1 MSDKELLTTK
11 VVTPEI
17 ICSFPYL
24 FEKSDYTGKYGM
36 SIPIPES
43 DKEFIKKLKTLIGN
57 AAENKWGKASRQKIG
72 KKIVSPLR
80 SGNDEKEDD
89 EVYQNTVFFSA
100 NSSKRPGVVNKAVEP
115 ILDQDE
121 IYPGCIV
128 RASVNF
134 YGFDYKGKEGI
145 ACGLQNVMKV
155 RDGEPIGG
163 ISNPEDDFDEFKGEV
178 ETPQERSEE
187 EEETEDVF

>member
-1 MSDKELLTTK
+1 MSDQEILTTK
-11 VVTPEI
+11 IVTPEI

-43 DKEFIKKLKTLIGN
+43 DKEFMKKIKTLIGN
-57 AAENKWGKASRQKIG
+57 AAENKWGKASRKKIG

-80 SGNDEKEDD
+80 NGNDEKGDD
-89 EVYQNTVFFSA
+89 EVYQDTIFFSA
-100 NSSKRPGVVNKAVEP
+100 NTGKRPGVVDKALQP
-115 ILDQDE
+115 IMDQDE
-121 IYPGCIV
+121 IYPGCVV

-134 YGFDYKGKEGI
+134 FGYDYKGKKGV

-155 RDGEPIGG
+155 RDGEQIGG
-163 ISNPEDDFDEFKGEV
+163 SSNPEDDFGEFKGDV
-178 ETPQERSEE
+178 ETPPARSETE
-187 EEETEDVF
+187 TETEDIF